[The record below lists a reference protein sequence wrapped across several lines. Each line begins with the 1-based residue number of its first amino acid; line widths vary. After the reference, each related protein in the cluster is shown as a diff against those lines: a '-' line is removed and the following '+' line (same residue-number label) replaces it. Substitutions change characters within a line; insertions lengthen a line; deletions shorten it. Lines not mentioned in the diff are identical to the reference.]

1 MTASTADRPPSTV
14 QAEGQL
20 ILEPLTPPC
29 AARRRSYTATGDS
42 FAWSSPAVANGVLYL
57 GSNHVYAFGLPGG
70 VRAVSRPASR
80 PLHPNYALRPQHS
93 TNSWPAW
100 TLP

>member
-70 VRAVSRPASR
+70 SEQSADRLPGSFTPTTHYAPRTAPTPDRPGR
-80 PLHPNYALRPQHS
+80 CL
-93 TNSWPAW
+93 
-100 TLP
+100 